1 MFGRTPTALS
11 GAGAAGGARL
21 SLVSKRCGFR
31 VNLML
36 GAQTTGTS
44 VYDRF
49 GNRWQQNPSG
59 FLATF
64 NGNNNRIDGYT
75 YDAAGNLLSDGT
87 NHYTYD
93 AENRLISYSNTAGAA
108 ASYVYDALGQRV
120 EKTSNTPNECS
131 ASGTV
136 FYIRDLSGHV
146 AVYTVSGVNQCH
158 DEIFAGGRHLV
169 TYEGRATFNHSDWL
183 GTERLRIVSAY
194 VSLPKYDEPYTSYPF
209 GDALTGNLAPPY
221 GGVLH
226 FTGQPHD
233 LESNLEYFGARY
245 FSSSMGRFTSP
256 DPLLNS
262 GRPWDP
268 QSWNRYSYVRNNPLT
283 NIDPTGLYDL
293 NNTCASDNKKCN
305 KEFRQHADQLKNGLK
320 NLQNQLKNVKD
331 PVQKA
336 RLEKALGAI
345 GTEGD
350 HNGVTVGFGA
360 TKGGGAGETT
370 PVNDPVTYKE
380 TYKVTLDPS
389 MLKGENDYAV
399 AGAHEG
405 THIDDI
411 GSELANPSLG
421 VLSDFSLEYR
431 GYQTSIFAASALGG
445 SGFSANYD
453 GKSYQLWNGSWAQVD
468 KNVTNFVTK
477 FHDQN
482 GKQTHPETT
491 QHNPWPN

>member
-1 MFGRTPTALS
+1 M
-11 GAGAAGGARL
+11 
-21 SLVSKRCGFR
+21 LV
-31 VNLML
+31 
-36 GAQTTGTS
+36 AQKTGTS
-44 VYDRF
+44 VDDRY
-49 GNRWQQNPSG
+49 GNRWQQTPSG

-245 FSSSMGRFTSP
+245 YGSNIGRFISP
-256 DPLLNS
+256 DPENAGAS
-262 GRPWDP
+262 DGDP
-268 QSWNRYSYVRNNPLT
+268 QSWNAFTY
-283 NIDPTGLYDL
+283 
-293 NNTCASDNKKCN
+293 
-305 KEFRQHADQLKNGLK
+305 
-320 NLQNQLKNVKD
+320 
-331 PVQKA
+331 
-336 RLEKALGAI
+336 
-345 GTEGD
+345 
-350 HNGVTVGFGA
+350 A
-360 TKGGGAGETT
+360 T
-370 PVNDPVTYKE
+370 NDPVN
-380 TYKVTLDPS
+380 VTDLDGLSPNACEKDPDHCVVVTAS
-389 MLKGENDYAV
+389 TIDIPLIATRLAGALEKTVSYLDQAWNWYRTSQVNTGCVAASTAAGAAYGASRGVV
-399 AGAHEG
+399 AGPIVQGALALPTG
-405 THIDDI
+405 
-411 GSELANPSLG
+411 GLSEAAGGPAGGALAGGLLG
-421 VLSDFSLEYR
+421 
-431 GYQTSIFAASALGG
+431 AAGGAAAGAAVGQIACRTGAGG
-445 SGFSANYD
+445 SGGGRGGTGGGGRKWKLGANKTPSRWANQMRQRGWTEAQID
-453 GKSYQLWNGSWAQVD
+453 DAINHGQQFPATNNINPANGATRFVNPTSGQSVVMD
-468 KNVTNFVTK
+468 NVTGEVIHVGGPGF
-477 FHDQN
+477 QY
-482 GKQTHPETT
+482 
-491 QHNPWPN
+491 

>member
-1 MFGRTPTALS
+1 ML
-11 GAGAAGGARL
+11 AAQ
-21 SLVSKRCGFR
+21 K
-31 VNLML
+31 
-36 GAQTTGTS
+36 TGTS
-44 VYDRF
+44 VDDRY

-108 ASYVYDALGQRV
+108 ASYVYDGLGQRV

-146 AVYTVSGVNQCH
+146 AVYTISGVNQCH

-245 FSSSMGRFTSP
+245 YSSSMGRFTSP
-256 DPLLNS
+256 DWSESP
-262 GRPWDP
+262 D
-268 QSWNRYSYVRNNPLT
+268 
-283 NIDPTGLYDL
+283 
-293 NNTCASDNKKCN
+293 
-305 KEFRQHADQLKNGLK
+305 
-320 NLQNQLKNVKD
+320 
-331 PVQKA
+331 
-336 RLEKALGAI
+336 
-345 GTEGD
+345 
-350 HNGVTVGFGA
+350 
-360 TKGGGAGETT
+360 
-370 PVNDPVTYKE
+370 
-380 TYKVTLDPS
+380 
-389 MLKGENDYAV
+389 AV
-399 AGAHEG
+399 
-405 THIDDI
+405 
-411 GSELANPSLG
+411 PYG
-421 VLSDFSLEYR
+421 VLSNP
-431 GYQTSIFAASALGG
+431 QTLNLYARVA
-445 SGFSANYD
+445 
-453 GKSYQLWNGSWAQVD
+453 
-468 KNVTNFVTK
+468 
-477 FHDQN
+477 H
-482 GKQTHPETT
+482 
-491 QHNPWPN
+491 